1 MQDEEPA
8 REELKRID
16 HLIFVTLKYTR
27 TVDIIRTI
35 IGKFILTLDHQTE
48 KYYSMQLEKGKIK
61 EIPRVPL
68 MRMKKLEQIHIKDT
82 KIKDMV
88 DFYVQLKAIYN
99 ADFKAKEEYR
109 KNVTLVTKGKEI
121 KGVIVTRTKKYKLD
135 ISLRNIEAM
144 LEKPVIGVIPEDPS
158 IREALSLK
166 ESIIYTHPRSN
177 AAQGYLRLAAAIS
190 GAQGP
195 EDIKLSWIDK
205 FFKVFKRVP
214 Q

>member
-121 KGVIVTRTKKYKLD
+121 
-135 ISLRNIEAM
+135 NIAM
-144 LEKPVIGVIPEDPS
+144 LKDYVETTKDYVNYIE
-158 IREALSLK
+158 ELLK
-166 ESIIYTHPRSN
+166 RGCWKNNFSSEPCC
-177 AAQGYLRLAAAIS
+177 RLAFS
-190 GAQGP
+190 G
-195 EDIKLSWIDK
+195 KTMYHY
-205 FFKVFKRVP
+205 
-214 Q
+214 

>member
-109 KNVTLVTKGKEI
+109 LLLIGHKNQPYLLSSYLLYGSALVFSYALKARVEFLLFFLFQ
-121 KGVIVTRTKKYKLD
+121 VAYY
-135 ISLRNIEAM
+135 NIF
-144 LEKPVIGVIPEDPS
+144 LFGDLV
-158 IREALSLK
+158 
-166 ESIIYTHPRSN
+166 
-177 AAQGYLRLAAAIS
+177 
-190 GAQGP
+190 
-195 EDIKLSWIDK
+195 
-205 FFKVFKRVP
+205 
-214 Q
+214 

>member
-121 KGVIVTRTKKYKLD
+121 
-135 ISLRNIEAM
+135 NIAM
-144 LEKPVIGVIPEDPS
+144 LKDYVETTKDYVNYIE
-158 IREALSLK
+158 ELLK
-166 ESIIYTHPRSN
+166 
-177 AAQGYLRLAAAIS
+177 
-190 GAQGP
+190 
-195 EDIKLSWIDK
+195 
-205 FFKVFKRVP
+205 
-214 Q
+214 

>member
-27 TVDIIRTI
+27 TVDIICTI

-121 KGVIVTRTKKYKLD
+121 
-135 ISLRNIEAM
+135 NIAM
-144 LEKPVIGVIPEDPS
+144 LKDYVETTKDYVNYIE
-158 IREALSLK
+158 ELLK
-166 ESIIYTHPRSN
+166 
-177 AAQGYLRLAAAIS
+177 
-190 GAQGP
+190 
-195 EDIKLSWIDK
+195 
-205 FFKVFKRVP
+205 
-214 Q
+214 